1 MRRIVIPELL
11 DTDAGTPD
19 EIKASLADLRM
30 INRYFGGTRVM
41 RRLVEHVAK
50 ATGAHDLSLLDV
62 AAGSGDIV
70 ASVKRDLR
78 PRGIQLHTVLL
89 DQSAVHMPREACG
102 VVGNA
107 LALPFRDDS
116 FDLVSCSLF
125 AHHLE
130 PGEFLIFVNEALRV
144 CRRAVLINDLRRN
157 AMHLAMFYAGMP
169 LYRSFITRHDGVAS
183 VRRAYT
189 PAEMRAMLAQSNA
202 ARIEMWPFYLFRMGV
217 VAWKA
222 SKQALG

>member
-11 DTDAGTPD
+11 DADAGSD
-19 EIKASLADLRM
+19 AEIQASLGDLRM

-50 ATGAHDLSLLDV
+50 TTGARDLSLLDV

-70 ASVKRDLR
+70 ASVERSLR
-78 PRGIQLHTVLL
+78 QRGIQLRTVLL
-89 DQSAVHMPREACG
+89 DRSPAHLPREACS

-107 LALPFRDDS
+107 LALPFRDAS

-130 PGEFLIFVNEALRV
+130 PDEFLIFANEALRV
-144 CRRAVLINDLRRN
+144 CRRAVLINDLRRS
-157 AMHLAMFYAGMP
+157 AMHLATVYAGMP
-169 LYRSFITRHDGVAS
+169 LYRSRLTRHDGVAS

-189 PAEMRAMLAQSNA
+189 PAEMHAMMVQSDA

-222 SKQALG
+222 SK

>member
-41 RRLVEHVAK
+41 RWLVEYVAK
-50 ATGAHDLSLLDV
+50 ATGARDLSLLDV

-70 ASVKRDLR
+70 ASVKRDLDLH
-78 PRGIQLHTVLL
+78 GIQLRTVLL
-89 DQSAVHMPREACG
+89 DQSAAHMPHETRG

-107 LALPFRDDS
+107 LALPFRDGS

-130 PGEFLIFVNEALRV
+130 PNEFLMFVNEALRV
-144 CRRAVLINDLRRN
+144 CRRAVLINDLRRGV
-157 AMHLAMFYAGMP
+157 MHLATFYAGMP
-169 LYRSFITRHDGVAS
+169 LYRSRLTRHDGVAS

-189 PAEMRAMLAQSNA
+189 PAEMHAMLGQSNA

-217 VAWKA
+217 VVWKA
-222 SKQALG
+222 SK